1 MLNAPSYTTYSFRA
15 YINIKLIKMTRAIF
29 LQDLKRKMGDFD
41 QIEIR
46 KEKYHWGNL
55 RVISIGMS
63 FSIIIHPEHWQK
75 IDKLKKGESTFFKDE
90 QSVRWNVKFD
100 GQNLF
105 FQDRDCYS
113 DKAEVRKSELLMN
126 WSHLSSNS

>member
-15 YINIKLIKMTRAIF
+15 YINIKLIKMTIAIF

-41 QIEIR
+41 HIDIR

-63 FSIIIHPEHWQK
+63 FSIIIHP
-75 IDKLKKGESTFFKDE
+75 
-90 QSVRWNVKFD
+90 
-100 GQNLF
+100 
-105 FQDRDCYS
+105 
-113 DKAEVRKSELLMN
+113 
-126 WSHLSSNS
+126 